1 MGQVVLRHAYPV
13 IAGQMYFYIVSA
25 VDSSNVQSPPSN
37 DSEKPAEPI
46 EQSET
51 GTALQLDRHAE
62 RIGPT

>member
-1 MGQVVLRHAYPV
+1 MIV
-13 IAGQMYFYIVSA
+13 GQMYFYIVSA